1 MFINDLYRDKN
12 GDMASKRCADSAT
25 QHLCVNSLTRSQ
37 NRARFLSRDA
47 QVSPRLRR
55 RVV

>member
-1 MFINDLYRDKN
+1 MFISDLYRDKN

-47 QVSPRLRR
+47 QVSPRLSR
-55 RVV
+55 RVA